1 MRFQKNKPYIKSRFC
16 RGVPDA
22 KIRIFDCGAKRMG
35 VDVFPFVAH
44 LVSDEKE
51 QLSACALEAA
61 RVACNKYLTKT
72 TGKEGYHIRTR
83 CHPFHVI
90 RQNKMLSCAGAD
102 RLSSG
107 MRGSYGK
114 PMEMAARISIGAIII
129 SVRSKDANAEHVIEA
144 LRRAKFKFPG
154 RQKIFKS
161 DKWGFTKF
169 SREQY
174 VAGRKVRLL
183 RPSLTPLPT
192 SAKTKPLKTNTH
204 FPRHS
209 PSPFTHTHTH
219 THYPPQ
225 DGWIQAD
232 GVTVKY
238 IPEHGKLT
246 AKNCVTIADEAKEQW
261 FTTEPNL

>member
-1 MRFQKNKPYIKSRFC
+1 MGRRPARCCRFQKNKPYIKSRFC

-22 KIRIFDCGAKRMG
+22 KIRIYDCGAKRTP

-51 QLSACALEAA
+51 QLTSCALEAA
-61 RVACNKYLTKT
+61 RVACNKYLIKT

-83 CHPFHVI
+83 AHPYHVV

-114 PMEMAARISIGAIII
+114 PMEMAARISIGDPII
-129 SVRSKDANAEHVIEA
+129 SVRAKDANAAHVIEA

-154 RQKIFKS
+154 RQKIMKS
-161 DKWGFTKF
+161 NKWGFTKF
-169 SREQY
+169 ERETYMKGKLQ
-174 VAGRKVRLL
+174 
-183 RPSLTPLPT
+183 
-192 SAKTKPLKTNTH
+192 
-204 FPRHS
+204 
-209 PSPFTHTHTH
+209 
-219 THYPPQ
+219 
-225 DGWIQAD
+225 GWIKDD

-238 IPEHGKLT
+238 IPEHGVLT
-246 AKNCVTIADEAKEQW
+246 ATNCVTIEK
-261 FTTEPNL
+261 

>member
-16 RGVPDA
+16 RGVPDS
-22 KIRIFDCGAKRMG
+22 KIRIYDCGARRTG

-61 RVACNKYLTKT
+61 RIACNKYLTKT
-72 TGKEGYHIRTR
+72 TGKEGYHIRIR
-83 CHPFHVI
+83 AHPFHVI

-114 PMEMAARISIGAIII
+114 PMEMAARIAIGQIII
-129 SVRSKDANAEHVIEA
+129 SGRAKDVNDKHVIEA

-154 RQKIFKS
+154 RQKIMLSK
-161 DKWGFTKF
+161 KWGFTKF
-169 SREQY
+169 NRDVY
-174 VAGRKVRLL
+174 VRGRK
-183 RPSLTPLPT
+183 
-192 SAKTKPLKTNTH
+192 
-204 FPRHS
+204 
-209 PSPFTHTHTH
+209 
-219 THYPPQ
+219 
-225 DGWIQAD
+225 DGWICPD

-238 IPEHGKLT
+238 IPEHGRISE
-246 AKNCVTIADEAKEQW
+246 KNHVTHAPAAEASAE
-261 FTTEPNL
+261 E

>member
-1 MRFQKNKPYIKSRFC
+1 MGRRPARCCRFQKNKPYIKSRFC

-22 KIRIFDCGAKRMG
+22 KIRIYDCGAKRTP

-51 QLSACALEAA
+51 QLTSCALEAA
-61 RVACNKYLTKT
+61 RVACNKYLIKT

-83 CHPFHVI
+83 AHPYHVV

-114 PMEMAARISIGAIII
+114 PMEMAARISIGDPIL
-129 SVRSKDANAEHVIEA
+129 SVRSKDANGPHVIEA

-154 RQKIFKS
+154 RQKIMKS
-161 DKWGFTKF
+161 NKWGFTKF
-169 SREQY
+169 ERETYMKGKLQ
-174 VAGRKVRLL
+174 
-183 RPSLTPLPT
+183 
-192 SAKTKPLKTNTH
+192 
-204 FPRHS
+204 
-209 PSPFTHTHTH
+209 
-219 THYPPQ
+219 
-225 DGWIQAD
+225 GWIKDD

-238 IPEHGKLT
+238 IPEHGALT
-246 AKNCVTIADEAKEQW
+246 ATNCVSIEK
-261 FTTEPNL
+261 

>member
-1 MRFQKNKPYIKSRFC
+1 MGRRPARCVRFQKNKPYIKSRFC

-22 KIRIFDCGAKRMG
+22 KIRIFDCGAKKTP
-35 VDVFPFVAH
+35 VDMFPFVAH

-51 QLSACALEAA
+51 QLTACALEAA

-114 PMEMAARISIGAIII
+114 PMEMAARISIGDVII
-129 SVRSKDANAEHVIEA
+129 SVRSKDANADHVIEA

-154 RQKIFKS
+154 RQKIMRS

-169 SREQY
+169 GRDEY
-174 VAGRKVRLL
+174 VAGRK
-183 RPSLTPLPT
+183 
-192 SAKTKPLKTNTH
+192 A
-204 FPRHS
+204 
-209 PSPFTHTHTH
+209 
-219 THYPPQ
+219 
-225 DGWIQAD
+225 GWIKND

-238 IPEHGKLT
+238 IPEHGRLT
-246 AKNCVTIADEAKEQW
+246 ESNCVTIDDEHKALW
-261 FTTEPNL
+261 FDTTPNL